1 MKLDDDF
8 DENSGGLPIIY
19 MALGVS
25 FFIFL
30 ILCVVIS
37 LNKDKN
43 SSKDK
48 ITFAQSAELTA
59 AANEAEPVP
68 TPESVSKRVASDL
81 DIWDLYPERDDEEDE
96 MSVTLPVTPKI
107 TPTPTV
113 TATPT
118 AKPDYDDGKH
128 VKITYKDGSEEWITI
143 NDKIEK
149 NNYDFTN
156 LVESGG
162 KYRYMSDGKNISF
175 IGIDV
180 SRYQKDIDF
189 KRVKEQ
195 GIDFVMIRVGAR
207 GYKNGTL
214 TMDEYFENNLNSA
227 LEAGLDVGVYF
238 FSQAINAQE
247 AEEEANIVLAAI
259 AEKKITYPIA
269 FDMEYIE
276 NDTSRIDT
284 LTKEEKTLVTAA
296 FVNKIK
302 EAGYRPMIYGNKEW
316 LLKRIDISQFTTSSF
331 WLSQDDEYPDYPYKY
346 DIWQYTTE
354 GELYGIDGAVDMD
367 ICFVDYAAQ

>member
-8 DENSGGLPIIY
+8 DENGGGLPVIY

-37 LNKDKN
+37 INKDSH

-48 ITFAQSAELTA
+48 ITFAESAKLTA
-59 AANEAEPVP
+59 AANEPEPVP
-68 TPESVSKRVASDL
+68 TPESVTKRVASDL
-81 DIWDLYPERDDEEDE
+81 DIWDLYPNKDDEDE
-96 MSVTLPVTPKI
+96 SVSATMPVTPKI
-107 TPTPTV
+107 TPTPTP
-113 TATPT
+113 TPSPT
-118 AKPDYDDGKH
+118 SKPDYDDGKH

-189 KRVKEQ
+189 KRIKEQ

-214 TMDEYFENNLNSA
+214 AMDEYFESNLNSA

-247 AEEEANIVLAAI
+247 AEEEANIVLASI

-346 DIWQYTTE
+346 DMWQYTTQ